1 MPALYSIVRRIGV
14 LCACALFA
22 ALPASAQK
30 SSDKG
35 KLGNFP
41 IASIFFETD
50 TSGAQFGV
58 VDSRMGETA
67 TATVFFGIIGGAINS
82 GINGDEDAKK
92 AAPFVEAASKIELAR
107 IMNEKIGATLA
118 AKAFSLAEGEKSAS
132 HALKVEIKEWGLTRT
147 AFDDPHLTPFIRLHV
162 VMKGGKKVVWDTY
175 LKDSSGRSELLP
187 AFTSEIL
194 VQEIEGLAAKMG
206 ERIAYE
212 IIYR

>member
-1 MPALYSIVRRIGV
+1 MSLRTFVLRLAA

-30 SSDKG
+30 NDKS

-41 IASIFFETD
+41 IASLYFETD

-58 VDSRMGETA
+58 VDSRMGETG
-67 TATVFFGIIGGAINS
+67 TATFLFGIIGGAINS
-82 GINGDEDAKK
+82 GINADEDAKK
-92 AAPFVEAASKIELAR
+92 AAPFVEAASKIQFAP
-107 IMNEKIGATLA
+107 IMNERINATLS
-118 AKAFSLAEGEKSAS
+118 AKSFPLAEGEKGAS
-132 HALKVEIKEWGLTRT
+132 HALKIEIKEWGLTRT

-162 VMKGGKKVVWDTY
+162 VMKGGKKAVWDTY
-175 LKDSSGRSELLP
+175 LKDSAGRSGLLP
-187 AFTSEIL
+187 DFTSEIL
-194 VQEIEGLAAKMG
+194 VQEIEALAAKMG